1 MNLKEII
8 SERSQREDYML
19 YDSIYRK
26 GKSIQTESGLM
37 VVCSRIN
44 NKKAWGILLEDKNF
58 LNWTMAMVA
67 THSKFITKSH

>member
-44 NKKAWGILLEDKNF
+44 NKKA
-58 LNWTMAMVA
+58 
-67 THSKFITKSH
+67 